1 MGYGCMV
8 QNAPKDMKKANM
20 VGKQKPMAKMSY
32 SESSDIKSNQT
43 FIGHIQDFEF
53 YYKSNG
59 QAISLSFRRK
69 KLNRTLI
76 TSDDT
81 FF

>member
-1 MGYGCMV
+1 
-8 QNAPKDMKKANM
+8 M

-59 QAISLSFRRK
+59 
-69 KLNRTLI
+69 
-76 TSDDT
+76 
-81 FF
+81 